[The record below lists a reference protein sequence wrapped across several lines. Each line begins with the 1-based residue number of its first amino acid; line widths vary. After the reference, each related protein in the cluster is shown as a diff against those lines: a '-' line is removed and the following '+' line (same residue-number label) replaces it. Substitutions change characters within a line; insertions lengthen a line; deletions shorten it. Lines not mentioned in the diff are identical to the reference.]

1 MALHSD
7 YVDAHIPGAAFVD
20 WTKDIAE
27 VDSNGVPAQLLLPL
41 DRLRTALEEKGVGL
55 RKRVVVY
62 DSGTHLF
69 ATRLWW
75 ALRLAEHGAVA
86 VLDGGWA
93 RWLAE
98 DRAVTADAPCP
109 LKVTAGR
116 HGWIY
121 GVNGWVDRINIR
133 M

>member
-75 ALRLAEHGAVA
+75 ALRLAGHGAVA

-109 LKVTAGR
+109 LKVNAGR

-121 GVNGWVDRINIR
+121 G
-133 M
+133 